1 VTRTTVYS
9 ALNMIVASIIEAAP
23 RVLVLSAPPGYGKIA
38 AVRAFA
44 DDIGRRFVPCDL
56 EATDRDSDL
65 AWTMTQALSAR
76 DEGRAARSA
85 ADRLAQRRDVAEG
98 TSRDAV
104 RREWAI
110 DAGPEVFTLR
120 DPHGSLTSPRGAE
133 LFAELL
139 GAFPASRSI
148 ALVTRSPL
156 PPALR
161 QAVDRERT
169 AVLGT
174 ADLAFR
180 AEDSLRAAREA
191 GLSVEHGRLVHE
203 ICDGWPLVTT
213 LLLNLLRQDDPAEV
227 LESAATVPKTSL
239 LAFGAHRA
247 IARLPAD
254 VRDAVTVTTIL
265 RSATHLQLVRVLGD
279 QCDDAVFAKLA
290 RLPFA
295 EVSDDR
301 VAIHPEIRALLR
313 LRFAPLV
320 AEIYERTLR
329 VLTGDGAYVDAARV
343 AIDAGDA
350 NRAAAIIDAAPPYT
364 AAPVPI
370 GAYEKIVDRLD
381 RGMIT
386 QYPNIWIAT
395 IPYRSFSVDAA
406 TYVREAE
413 TIHFCMP
420 PAASPDQRAA
430 ILMLLASAYVNF
442 GRVEEADTLVTE
454 ALAGFAREEGRA
466 RAAILNFA
474 ASVRGIDGRFT
485 VARSLAAEAAGI
497 SSDAFG
503 ENQVLLYIDA
513 HEAAYRGKQ
522 DRVAVILDEL
532 LRRRKGQDL
541 PLYRAHAAISAA
553 IFSWVNG
560 DDERFRRYVNA
571 MEDAVTPGIDA
582 MFGPVIDAAHGHPVR
597 FSHEEP
603 WPSFVAL
610 AQLYRVGSAASDEEA
625 LSAADAAAVAADL
638 RRDPYLQT
646 LAHTAI
652 YVLERT
658 RRESEAAI
666 LTRLAASIESAE
678 LQAAVAG
685 LVAGD
690 SAGMLEPFVRR
701 VSRQTA
707 RRETHTSL
715 ELLSGRVL
723 QDHAEVRLT
732 EKEFELLALLASTR
746 GAVSRDRIGESLW
759 DHLEPEEWRN
769 NFKVTVH
776 RIRKKLQAR
785 DTIVADG
792 GGYRLAPT
800 VGVDLRRV
808 EALVREHSKRVAGDA
823 TRSELR
829 SVVDTFR
836 SGAAARYE
844 RYVWGQQLL
853 ARISDAVC
861 RAGIMFAL
869 DAHSRGL
876 DDDVLWATDRIREID
891 AFNETAC
898 ELTMR
903 VLIGR
908 GDVDGARREYQ
919 RYTAALANELG
930 ATPSDRLI
938 ELVRS
943 AT

>member
-1 VTRTTVYS
+1 VTRTIDS
-9 ALNMIVASIIEAAP
+9 ALQRVVGSIIEAAP
-23 RVLVLSAPPGYGKIA
+23 RVLVLSAPPGYRKIA

-44 DDIGRRFVPCDL
+44 DAAGRRFVSCDL
-56 EATDRDSDL
+56 GTTDRDGDL
-65 AWTMTQALSAR
+65 AWTVTEALSAR

-85 ADRLAQRRDVAEG
+85 ADRLAQRRDVVEAP
-98 TSRDAV
+98 SRDAV

-110 DAGPEVFTLR
+110 DAGLELFALR
-120 DPHGSLTSPRGAE
+120 DPHGSLTNPRGAE

-148 ALVTRSPL
+148 AVATRSPL

-161 QAVDRERT
+161 QIVEREHVAV
-169 AVLGT
+169 VGT
-174 ADLAFR
+174 ADLALR
-180 AEDSLRAAREA
+180 VDDSLLAAREA
-191 GLSVEHGRLVHE
+191 GISAEQALRIHD
-203 ICDGWPLVTT
+203 ICGGWPLVTA
-213 LLLNLLRQDDPAEV
+213 LLHGLLHQDDAAEV
-227 LESAATVPKTSL
+227 LDSAAAVPHASL
-239 LAFGAHRA
+239 LAFAAHRA
-247 IARLPAD
+247 IARLPPG
-254 VRDAVTVTTIL
+254 VRDALTVTAIL
-265 RSATHLQLVRVLGD
+265 RNAGHLQLVRVLGD

-295 EVSDDR
+295 GVSDDR
-301 VAIHPEIRALLR
+301 VAIHPEIEALLR
-313 LRFAPLV
+313 ARFAPLV
-320 AEIYERTLR
+320 SELYERTLR

-343 AIDAGDA
+343 AIGAGDA
-350 NRAAAIIDAAPPYT
+350 TRAAAIIDAAPPYT
-364 AAPVPI
+364 AAVVPI
-370 GAYEKIVDRLD
+370 RAYEKIVDRLD
-381 RGMIT
+381 RNLIT
-386 QYPNIWIAT
+386 RYPNIWIAT

-413 TIHFCMP
+413 TIYFCMP
-420 PAASPDQRAA
+420 PGASLDQRAA
-430 ILMLLASAYVNF
+430 ILMLLASAYVNV
-442 GRVEEADTLVTE
+442 GRTEEADALVTE
-454 ALAGFAREEGRA
+454 ALAGFAGPQSPA

-474 ASVRGIDGRFT
+474 ASVSGIDGRF
-485 VARSLAAEAAGI
+485 ARARALAAEAARI

-522 DRVAVILDEL
+522 DRVVVILDEL

-560 DDERFRRYVNA
+560 DDERFRHYVNA
-571 MEDAVTPGIDA
+571 MEDAVTPGIEA

-610 AQLYRVGSAASDEEA
+610 AQIYRVGSAASDEDA
-625 LSAADAAAVAADL
+625 LSAAGAAAAAADL
-638 RRDPYLQT
+638 RRDPYLQM
-646 LAHTAI
+646 LAHAAI
-652 YVLERT
+652 YILGGARS
-658 RRESEAAI
+658 ESEAAI
-666 LTRLAASIESAE
+666 LRRLAASIESAE
-678 LQAAVAG
+678 LQAAVTG

-701 VSRQTA
+701 VSRQIA
-707 RRETHTSL
+707 RREVRTSL
-715 ELLSGRVL
+715 ELLSGRVM
-723 QDHAEVRLT
+723 QDDTEVRLT

-746 GAVSRDRIGESLW
+746 GAISRERIGESLW

-776 RIRKKLQAR
+776 RIRKKLNAR
-785 DTIVADG
+785 ETIVADG
-792 GGYRLAPT
+792 GGFRLAPAI
-800 VGVDLRRV
+800 GIDLRRV
-808 EALVREHSKRVAGDA
+808 EALIRENSKGVTGDS

-829 SVVDTFR
+829 AVVDAFR

-861 RAGIMFAL
+861 RAGTMFAL

-903 VLIGR
+903 VLIER
-908 GDVDGARREYQ
+908 GDLDGARREFQ
-919 RYTAALANELG
+919 RFAMALANGLG
-930 ATPSDRLI
+930 ATPSDRLV
-938 ELVRS
+938 ELARR